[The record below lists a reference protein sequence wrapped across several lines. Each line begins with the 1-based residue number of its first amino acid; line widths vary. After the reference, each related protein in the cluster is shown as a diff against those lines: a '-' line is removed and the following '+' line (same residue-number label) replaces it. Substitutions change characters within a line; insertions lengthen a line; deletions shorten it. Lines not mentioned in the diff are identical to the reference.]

1 MFKQIIFVLDA
12 KQYFPESVVI
22 DAAQEKTV
30 QQKAEA
36 GKRQANLA
44 KQGAQGTYSVQS
56 LRNSNLPIPS
66 MLFI

>member
-12 KQYFPESVVI
+12 ELYFPEYVVI
-22 DAAQEKTV
+22 GAAKEKDVQE
-30 QQKAEA
+30 KAEA
-36 GKRQANLA
+36 DKRQA
-44 KQGAQGTYSVQS
+44 KQGASGTYSVQS

>member
-12 KQYFPESVVI
+12 EQYFPESLVI
-22 DAAQEKTV
+22 GAAREKTV

-36 GKRQANLA
+36 EKRQA
-44 KQGAQGTYSVQS
+44 KQGAPGTYSVQS

>member
-12 KQYFPESVVI
+12 EQYFPESVVI
-22 DAAQEKTV
+22 GAAREKTV

-36 GKRQANLA
+36 EKRQA

-56 LRNSNLPIPS
+56 L
-66 MLFI
+66 